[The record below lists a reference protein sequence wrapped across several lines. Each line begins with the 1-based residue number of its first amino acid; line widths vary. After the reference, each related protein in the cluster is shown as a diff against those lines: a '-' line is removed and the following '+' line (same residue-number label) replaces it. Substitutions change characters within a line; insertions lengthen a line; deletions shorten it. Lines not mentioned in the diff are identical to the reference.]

1 LMAVVESGTVRDSPF
16 LVSGSGAMR
25 RATAP

>member
-1 LMAVVESGTVRDSPF
+1 MAVVESGTVRDSPF
-16 LVSGSGAMR
+16 LVSGNGAMR